1 MKNFGA
7 CTILLAAVL
16 FAEAA
21 RSAEPI
27 TLDNVGPPAAI
38 AADEPRATGFSL
50 DQAARSLDTAALD
63 WQKNRACTA
72 CHTML
77 PYLVARPALSGV
89 LPQAPEVRQF
99 FEEVIAGKREAM
111 PDYSCHDVEG
121 AVAVGIAWSMALN
134 DRATT
139 GRLHPLTRRALDRM
153 WALQR
158 PAGDW
163 EWPYR
168 DSPPLK
174 IDEHYGVTLAAI
186 AAGMA
191 PDDYGAS
198 PAGQAGLERI
208 RKYLA
213 KKRPVSLHQRAMT
226 LWASIYV
233 DRLLSADEKAAA
245 RDAILDVQRPDGG
258 WSLGNLVDN
267 SNDPELKSSVEGMK
281 ARSEEGYGSEFFL
294 YVGRGTIYKSSAES
308 DGYATGLVIFVARQA
323 GLPIEDA
330 RLRRGITWLKENQ
343 RESGRWFTPSQAWH
357 KQNLISNAG
366 TAYAVLALAACGE
379 VPVRRPAK

>member
-1 MKNFGA
+1 MKTFGA
-7 CTILLAAVL
+7 CMILLAAAHYAGV
-16 FAEAA
+16 A

-27 TLDNVGPPAAI
+27 TLDNVQPPAAI
-38 AADEPRATGFSL
+38 AADEPRAAVFSL

-63 WQKNRACTA
+63 WQKNHACTA

-77 PYLVARPALSGV
+77 PYLVARPALDNV
-89 LPQAPEVRQF
+89 LPQSSDVRQF

-111 PDYSCHDVEG
+111 PDYACHDVDS
-121 AVAVGIAWSMALN
+121 AVAIGMAWSMALN

-139 GRLHPLTRRALDRM
+139 GKLHPLTRRALDRM
-153 WALQR
+153 WPLQR
-158 PAGDW
+158 PDGDW
-163 EWPYR
+163 EWPFR
-168 DSPPLK
+168 DTPPLK

-191 PDDYGAS
+191 PDDYAAS
-198 PAGQAGLERI
+198 PAAQAGLEGI

-213 KKRPVSLHQRAMT
+213 KKKPISLHQRAMT
-226 LWASIYV
+226 LWASVYV

-245 RDAILDVQRPDGG
+245 RDAILDAQRPDGG
-258 WSLGNLVDN
+258 WSLGSLVDN
-267 SNDPELKSSVEGMK
+267 TSDPALKNSVEGMK
-281 ARSEEGYGSEFFL
+281 ARSEKEYGSEFFL
-294 YVGRGTIYKSSAES
+294 YLGRGTVYKSSAES
-308 DGYATGLVIFVARQA
+308 DGYATGFVIYIARQA
-323 GLPIEDA
+323 GLPVDDA
-330 RLRRGITWLKENQ
+330 RLQRGIAWLKDNQ

-366 TAYAVLALAACGE
+366 TAYAVLALQASGE